1 MEERMTSLKY
11 PDGGAKITVQNNQ
24 LVVPNNPIIGFIK
37 GDGIGP
43 DVMHAC
49 LRMWDAAITHAYGD
63 KRKVYWT
70 ELFLGEA
77 AAERY
82 DGNIYP
88 AETREALKDLLVS
101 IKGPLTTPVGKGFRS
116 LNVSLRQD
124 LDLYACIR
132 PVQYFNG
139 LPSPLKNPELVD
151 VVIFRENTEDVYAGI
166 EYASGSPEMR
176 KLEKF
181 LKEEL
186 GAKFFDDSGLGIK
199 PISPFA
205 SKRLMRKAMQF
216 AIDNK
221 RESVTIVHK
230 GNIMKFTEGAFRAW
244 CYEVA
249 HEEFGNI
256 TITEEELYRDFGGKQ
271 PAGKILIKDRI
282 ADNMFQLMLLQPNEF
297 DVLVSTNLNGDYLS
311 DSIAAEVGGIGI
323 APGANMSDFIGV
335 FEATH
340 GTAPKLA
347 NLDMANPGSLLFSG
361 AMMFQYLGWSEVAD
375 IITHSYTE
383 VINKKIV
390 TCDFFAQMDGATEV
404 GTSGFAD
411 AVIAE
416 INRGVNVEAVRTQQQ
431 AKEAAER
438 KAREEERVSRPT
450 AKMLETGRTPMTA
463 GDIMK
468 RNLIGV
474 PHDATVAMAMQTMR
488 TNGVSSVLLQPANS
502 DQAWS
507 IMTQKDIVTKV
518 IHANLSPSAT
528 MVRDIASPLKYLI
541 SPETSLHECVTLLTL
556 HNIRRIVIG
565 SKDGTPIGL
574 VSDTD
579 IFRTVQEFGLP
590 TE

>member
-1 MEERMTSLKY
+1 MTSLKY

-49 LRMWDAAITHAYGD
+49 LRMWDSAVEHAYGD

-132 PVQYFNG
+132 PVRYFNG

-151 VVIFRENTEDVYAGI
+151 VVIFRENTEDVYSGI

-205 SKRLMRKAMQF
+205 SKRLMRKAMQY
-216 AIDNK
+216 AIEHH

-249 HEEFGNI
+249 HEEYGDI
-256 TITEEELYRDFGGKQ
+256 TITEEELYRDHGGKQ

-347 NLDMANPGSLLFSG
+347 NMDMANPGSLLFSG
-361 AMMFQYLGWSEVAD
+361 AMMFQYLGWTEVAD

-390 TCDFFAQMDGATEV
+390 TCDFFAQMEGATEV

-416 INRGVNVEAVRTQQQ
+416 INRGVNVAEVRTQQQ

-450 AKMLETGRTPMTA
+450 EKMLETGRTPMTA

-474 PHDATVAMAMQTMR
+474 PHNATVAIAMQTMR
-488 TNGVSSVLLQPANS
+488 AHGVSSVLLHPHGEHGWA
-502 DQAWS
+502 

-528 MVRDIASPLKYLI
+528 LVRNIASPLMNLV
-541 SPETSLHECVTLLTL
+541 SPETSLHECVSLLTL

-565 SKDGTPIGL
+565 NKDGTPIGL

>member
-1 MEERMTSLKY
+1 MSSLKY

-24 LVVPNNPIIGFIK
+24 LVVPNNPIIGFVK

-49 LRMWDAAITHAYGD
+49 LRMWDAAVAHAYGD

-205 SKRLMRKAMQF
+205 SKRLMRKAMLY
-216 AIDNK
+216 AIENK

-249 HEEFGNI
+249 REEFGSV

-271 PAGKILIKDRI
+271 PAGKIVIKDRI

-347 NLDMANPGSLLFSG
+347 NMDMANPGSLLFSG
-361 AMMFQYLGWSEVAD
+361 AMMFQYLGWTEVAD

-383 VINKKIV
+383 VINKKVV

-416 INRGVNVEAVRTQQQ
+416 IDRGVNVEAVRTQQR

-488 TNGVSSVLLQPANS
+488 TNGVSSVLLQPQG
-502 DQAWS
+502 DYAWA

-528 MVRDIASPLKYLI
+528 MVRDIASELMYVI
-541 SPETSLHECVTLLTL
+541 SPETSLHECVSLLTL